1 MRCQPNGG
9 ECSLACES
17 YIFVTEQKRLVVGH
31 WFKKEIFVVK
41 RDALLLL
48 RTIYEQVFKNSYKN
62 QLLVMF
68 FSGCEIIRVIAAELH
83 NVTGRVL
90 GQLCKF

>member
-1 MRCQPNGG
+1 
-9 ECSLACES
+9 
-17 YIFVTEQKRLVVGH
+17 
-31 WFKKEIFVVK
+31 VK

-48 RTIYEQVFKNSYKN
+48 RTEKKQAFKIILNN
-62 QLLVMF
+62 QLLMVF
-68 FSGCEIIRVIAAELH
+68 FNGREIIRVIVAKLH

>member
-1 MRCQPNGG
+1 
-9 ECSLACES
+9 
-17 YIFVTEQKRLVVGH
+17 
-31 WFKKEIFVVK
+31 VK

-48 RTIYEQVFKNSYKN
+48 RTKKKQACKNILKN
-62 QLLVMF
+62 QLLMVF
-68 FSGCEIIRVIAAELH
+68 FNGREILRVIEVELH

>member
-1 MRCQPNGG
+1 
-9 ECSLACES
+9 
-17 YIFVTEQKRLVVGH
+17 
-31 WFKKEIFVVK
+31 VK

-48 RTIYEQVFKNSYKN
+48 RTEKKQAFKIIFNN
-62 QLLVMF
+62 QLLMVF
-68 FSGCEIIRVIAAELH
+68 FNGREILRVIAAELH

>member
-1 MRCQPNGG
+1 MQ
-9 ECSLACES
+9 SSCES

-48 RTIYEQVFKNSYKN
+48 RTIHEQVFKNSYKN

-68 FSGCEIIRVIAAELH
+68 FSGCEILRVIAVELH
-83 NVTGRVL
+83 NVTGSV
-90 GQLCKF
+90 